1 MVKLLRL
8 QSDAGSLNFS
18 NSLQDNLILKP
29 KSKIGLLNVA
39 WEKEL
44 KVLLVNESNDEVT
57 VSFGEEIIE
66 FTLPHGTWD
75 STNIEIFRKTVSN
88 NFNNALSID
97 IPAAIGVEMR
107 VEINDDNKLNFRA
120 HQQLLRAFW
129 ADDNKP
135 EDNYVNYGLDR
146 DEHGIITKNEINT
159 DFDSALYGIN
169 ESYFFKSNEGC
180 GVFRVQIENL
190 EASGA
195 DTGAYIGLSILNGAY
210 ADNFSFTTSKITFG
224 IHVKKVGEKYRYIK
238 AVDGVPQGPIVFNP
252 PPSGSFNSNI
262 NDIMEIAVSNGKV
275 VGTVYSD
282 STSKVL
288 FNEEYTG
295 GHELYPI
302 IAIANPSVR
311 LSTIKYTP
319 RGLGQ
324 INLSSTFSS
333 DDTSADTA
341 PQQSIIPIKQEIEF
355 KTLEVASFL
364 GFNQKSKSMPNKASE
379 MNISSDFSL
388 VYYDKSEAYI
398 AELMNLNCQSYD
410 FSDKKE
416 KRRNIIA
423 LVQNHRDSDKSDVIF
438 NTDNPVMI
446 DLNND
451 MDILLKNL
459 NMRILN
465 TNEEQVQ
472 IDGRANAIL
481 LVE

>member
-8 QSDAGSLNFS
+8 QSDAGVLNFS

-44 KVLLVNESNDEVT
+44 KTLLVNDSNDKVT
-57 VSFGEEIIE
+57 VSFGGDIIE

-97 IPAAIGVEMR
+97 IPAAIGVEMK

-129 ADDNKP
+129 ADNNIP

-146 DEHGIITKNEINT
+146 DENGIIRKNEQNT
-159 DFDSALYGIN
+159 HFDSAIYGIN

-180 GVFRVQIENL
+180 GVFRVQIKNL
-190 EASGA
+190 ENSGA
-195 DTGAYIGLSILNGAY
+195 DTGAYIGFSILNGAY
-210 ADNFSFTTSKITFG
+210 DSDFSFDTSKITFG
-224 IHVKKVGEKYRYIK
+224 IHVKKLGETYRYIK
-238 AVDGVPQGPIVFNP
+238 AVDGTPEGPTVFNP
-252 PPSGSFNSNI
+252 TPSTPFHSNI
-262 NDIMEIAVSNGKV
+262 DDIMEIAVSNGKV

-302 IAIANPSVR
+302 IAIANPSVT

-319 RGLGQ
+319 RDLGQ

-333 DDTSADTA
+333 DDTSA

-355 KTLEVASFL
+355 ETLEVASFL
-364 GFNQKSKSMPNKASE
+364 GFNQKSKSMSNKASE

-410 FSDKKE
+410 FSEKKE

-451 MDILLKNL
+451 MDILLRNL
-459 NMRILN
+459 QMRILN